1 MHTVRL
7 ADPRDDDAVQGIFE
21 RALTGASWLPP
32 GAEPD
37 LNFKRNSS
45 CETVHVCSA
54 AVGTVLGFI
63 AVYEPGSFVHHLYV
77 DAAHQGQGV
86 GRAVLTAVVDSRP
99 DKPWRLKCV
108 LANTAAR
115 AFYARTGW
123 RETETAMGSQGP
135 YVVLRKW
142 AAPPVVRTA

>member
-7 ADPRDDDAVQGIFE
+7 AEVHDDDAVQGIFE
-21 RALTGASWLPP
+21 RALTGARWLPP

-37 LNFKRNSS
+37 TDFKRNSS
-45 CETVHVCSA
+45 CETVHVCSSA
-54 AVGTVLGFI
+54 DGVLLGFI

-86 GRAVLTAVVDSRP
+86 GQAILAAVVDRRP

-108 LANTAAR
+108 LSNSAAR

-142 AAPPVVRTA
+142 AAAPVARTA

>member
-1 MHTVRL
+1 MLTVRL
-7 ADPRDDDAVQGIFE
+7 AQPSDAPAVQGIFE
-21 RALTGASWLPP
+21 RALRAADWLPE

-37 LNFKRNSS
+37 TDFVRNSS
-45 CETVHVCSA
+45 CETVHVCSDA
-54 AVGTVLGFI
+54 DGVLLGFI

-86 GRAVLTAVVDSRP
+86 GRAILTAVVDSRP

-108 LANTAAR
+108 LSNTAAR

-123 RETETAMGSQGP
+123 RETETAMGSQGL
-135 YVVLRKW
+135 YTVLRKW
-142 AAPPVVRTA
+142 AAPPAVRIA

>member
-7 ADPRDDDAVQGIFE
+7 ADPRDDDALQGIFA

-37 LNFKRNSS
+37 TDFKRNSS
-45 CETVHVCSA
+45 GETVHVCSDA
-54 AVGTVLGFI
+54 AGVLLGFI

-86 GRAVLTAVVDSRP
+86 GRAILTAVVDSRP

-108 LANTAAR
+108 LSNTAAR

-123 RETETAMGSQGP
+123 RETETAMGSQGL
-135 YVVLRKW
+135 YGVLRKW
-142 AAPPVVRTA
+142 AAPPAARIA

>member
-7 ADPRDDDAVQGIFE
+7 ADPCDDDAVQGIFE
-21 RALTGASWLPP
+21 RALTSADWLAA

-37 LNFKRNSS
+37 TDFVRNSS

-54 AVGTVLGFI
+54 DDGVVRGFI

-77 DAAHQGQGV
+77 DAAFQGQGV
-86 GRAVLTAVVDSRP
+86 GQAILAAVVDSRP

-108 LANTAAR
+108 VVNTRAR
-115 AFYARTGW
+115 AFYAKTGW
-123 RETETAMGSQGP
+123 RETETAMGSQGL

-142 AAPPVVRTA
+142 AAPPVASPA